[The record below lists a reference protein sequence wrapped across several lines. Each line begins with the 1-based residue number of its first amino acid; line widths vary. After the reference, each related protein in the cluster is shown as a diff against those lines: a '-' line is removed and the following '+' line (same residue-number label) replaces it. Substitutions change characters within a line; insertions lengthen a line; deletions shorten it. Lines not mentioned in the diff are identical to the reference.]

1 MDDIE
6 INIEDEIVSFGNAN
20 CLDKCLIYTFTL
32 FLVIFFGLFLF
43 VIILMIYNYLM
54 IIFI

>member
-6 INIEDEIVSFGNAN
+6 INIHDEIVSFGNDH
-20 CLDKCLIYTFTL
+20 CLDKCLIYTFTS

-43 VIILMIYNYLM
+43 IIILMIYNYIM
-54 IIFI
+54 SVFM

>member
-6 INIEDEIVSFGNAN
+6 LNIQDEIASFGNVH
-20 CLDKCLIYTFTL
+20 CLDKCLIYTFTS

-43 VIILMIYNYLM
+43 IIILMIYNYLM